1 MAAQWVVTLVGAR
14 TDEAG
19 GQMLVGRRQLDT
31 GPRDRLWSG
40 TFGVVEHREPDGV
53 RPLVI
58 IGAGGHGREVLDVAR
73 HARSPLHSFLGFL
86 ADEEPD
92 SRLLAQVGATWLGPI
107 AELEAIDADY
117 VIAIGDP
124 ATRSAIHDRATGWGR
139 SAASLWHATAHRAD
153 DVRWEP
159 GTVVL
164 ANASVTSNVRLGL
177 HVHINLNA
185 TVAHDC
191 TLGDYV
197 TVNPGANINGDVTIG
212 EAATVGSG
220 AVIRQGI
227 TIGAGA
233 TVGAGAA
240 VVRDVAPGI
249 TVVGVPA
256 RPQGR

>member
-1 MAAQWVVTLVGAR
+1 MARNAR
-14 TDEAG
+14 PASH
-19 GQMLVGRRQLDT
+19 L
-31 GPRDRLWSG
+31 
-40 TFGVVEHREPDGV
+40 
-53 RPLVI
+53 
-58 IGAGGHGREVLDVAR
+58 
-73 HARSPLHSFLGFL
+73 FLGFL
-86 ADEEPD
+86 ADDEPGP
-92 SRLLAQVGATWLGPI
+92 RMMAQVGAIWLGPV

-117 VIAIGDP
+117 VIAVGDP
-124 ATRSAIHDRATGWGR
+124 AIRAAIHDQATRWGR
-139 SAASLWHATAHRAD
+139 PSASLWHATAHRAI
-153 DVRWEP
+153 DVHWEP

-212 EAATVGSG
+212 EAATIGSG
-220 AVIRQGI
+220 AVIRQGVS
-227 TIGAGA
+227 IGAGA

-240 VVRDVAPGI
+240 VVRDVEPGT

-256 RPQGR
+256 RPLER

>member
-1 MAAQWVVTLVGAR
+1 MMT
-14 TDEAG
+14 
-19 GQMLVGRRQLDT
+19 
-31 GPRDRLWSG
+31 
-40 TFGVVEHREPDGV
+40 
-53 RPLVI
+53 
-58 IGAGGHGREVLDVAR
+58 
-73 HARSPLHSFLGFL
+73 
-86 ADEEPD
+86 
-92 SRLLAQVGATWLGPI
+92 QVGATWLGRV
-107 AELEAIDADY
+107 AGLETIDADY

-124 ATRSAIHDRATGWGR
+124 AIRAAIHGQATGWGR
-139 SAASLWHATAHRAD
+139 SAATLWHTTAHRAD
-153 DVRWEP
+153 DVHWEP

-185 TVAHDC
+185 TVAHDS

-197 TVNPGANINGDVTIG
+197 TVNPGANINGDVIIG

-240 VVRDVAPGI
+240 VVRDVEPGT

-256 RPQGR
+256 RPLGR

>member
-1 MAAQWVVTLVGAR
+1 MRLGALLAFGVTLAALRGFN
-14 TDEAG
+14 
-19 GQMLVGRRQLDT
+19 
-31 GPRDRLWSG
+31 RLGTAAAG
-40 TFGVVEHREPDGV
+40 TFGSVEHRELDGV

-58 IGAGGHGREVLDVAR
+58 IGAGGHGREVLDAVR
-73 HARSPLHSFLGFL
+73 HTRSPSHWFLGFL
-86 ADEEPD
+86 ADDEPD
-92 SRLLAQVGATWLGPI
+92 SRLLAQAGGTWLGPV
-107 AELEAIDADY
+107 ADLEVVEADY

-124 ATRSAIHDRATGWGR
+124 VIRAAMNARASGWGR

-197 TVNPGANINGDVTIG
+197 TVNPGANINGGVTIG

-240 VVRDVAPGI
+240 VVRDVEPGI

-256 RPQGR
+256 RTLGR

>member
-1 MAAQWVVTLVGAR
+1 MMT
-14 TDEAG
+14 
-19 GQMLVGRRQLDT
+19 
-31 GPRDRLWSG
+31 
-40 TFGVVEHREPDGV
+40 
-53 RPLVI
+53 
-58 IGAGGHGREVLDVAR
+58 
-73 HARSPLHSFLGFL
+73 
-86 ADEEPD
+86 
-92 SRLLAQVGATWLGPI
+92 QVGATWLGPI
-107 AELEAIDADY
+107 AEIGAIDADF
-117 VIAIGDP
+117 VIAVGDP
-124 ATRSAIHDRATGWGR
+124 AIRAAIHDVVSRSGR
-139 SAASLWHATAHRAD
+139 SATSLWHATAHRAD

-212 EAATVGSG
+212 EAATIGSG

-227 TIGAGA
+227 SIGAGA

-240 VVRDVAPGI
+240 VVRDVEPGT

-256 RPQGR
+256 RPLER

>member
-1 MAAQWVVTLVGAR
+1 M
-14 TDEAG
+14 
-19 GQMLVGRRQLDT
+19 
-31 GPRDRLWSG
+31 
-40 TFGVVEHREPDGV
+40 EHREPAAL

-73 HARSPLHSFLGFL
+73 HTRSPSHSFLGFL
-86 ADEEPD
+86 ADDEPGS
-92 SRLLAQVGATWLGPI
+92 SRLAQVGATWLGPI
-107 AELEAIDADY
+107 AELEVIEADY

-124 ATRSAIHDRATGWGR
+124 GIRAAIHALASGWGR

-164 ANASVTSNVRLGL
+164 ANASVTSNVRLGR

-191 TLGDYV
+191 ALGDYV
-197 TVNPGANINGDVTIG
+197 TVNPGANINGGVIIG
-212 EAATVGSG
+212 ESATVGSG

-233 TVGAGAA
+233 IVGAGAA
-240 VVRDVAPGI
+240 VVRDVEPGT

-256 RPQGR
+256 RPLER